1 MKHISLLLF
10 FLFFL
15 STTSVCGYSDHRDRA
30 IDSLEQVLR
39 HEKSLEWEDR
49 VRAHSDLMWGYLQTD
64 SKKMHLHAN
73 AILQMTEG
81 MDNGLIARS
90 GAFRLIGQSAYVECL
105 YDSARHCYER
115 SEEVIDQM
123 RKNKRY
129 TKFDVDD
136 AASTL
141 YGTIGNLYNIQSMST
156 LALEYY
162 LKALKIFEE
171 YGWHES
177 EAILYYNV
185 GEMFLEMS
193 NNEEA
198 HKYYL
203 LSEKAASLTQDSLI
217 QMLPV
222 SGLAMSLL
230 NMGQNDE
237 AMKAAKTALN
247 YYLNHIDE
255 EFSSAFS
262 VYICMARIAYLGYG
276 DAVLAQQ
283 YMDQAEPFIQRFEG
297 DNTDVSDFYAFQA
310 ELCMARKE
318 WQNVVDFG
326 LKSLE
331 ENDEDLHHNIGV
343 YQRLSVAYAHLGMAD
358 EAEHYTHLMQDA
370 YDTFANQ
377 QHQSALGEMQVMYET
392 QKKEARIAE
401 MEITQRMTNIIYM
414 AVIVGLLLLAVS
426 LFTYFI
432 YRRKVQLMKAKLMGE
447 HDERQRLARDLH
459 DRLGGMLTAT
469 RLSLES
475 GNTLETSQLLQQT
488 HAEMRKVAHHLMPLS
503 LSRDG
508 LDAAISEYCQVLPR
522 VDCEILG
529 TPVRFDAHL
538 EILVYCVLH
547 ELINN
552 ALKHARAHHVQVQV
566 MFEEHNV
573 AAIIADD
580 GVGFDVEA
588 ATQNQGSGLANIQE
602 RLKTVNSLMNI
613 TSNPGKGTEIYLTVP
628 F

>member
-1 MKHISLLLF
+1 MKHISF
-10 FLFFL
+10 FLFLLFSL
-15 STTSVCGYSDHRDRA
+15 STNFVWGYEDHRDRA

-39 HEKSLEWEDR
+39 HEKSLGWEDR
-49 VRAHSDLMWGYLQTD
+49 LRAHSDLMWGYLQTD
-64 SKKMHLHAN
+64 SRKMHLHAN
-73 AILQMTEG
+73 TILKLTEG
-81 MDNGLIARS
+81 KDNGLIVRS
-90 GAFRLIGQSAYVECL
+90 SAFRLIGQCAYGECL
-105 YDSARHCYER
+105 YDSAQHCYER
-115 SEEVIDQM
+115 SEEVVNQM

-129 TKFDVDD
+129 TKSDVDD

-177 EAILYYNV
+177 EAILYYNI

-203 LSEKAASLTQDSLI
+203 LSQKAAALTQDSLI
-217 QMLPV
+217 QMLPI

-230 NMGQNDE
+230 NMGQNGE

-247 YYLNHIDE
+247 YYLKHVDE
-255 EFSSAFS
+255 EFGTAFS

-276 DAVLAQQ
+276 DAVLAQE
-283 YMDQAEPFIQRFEG
+283 YMDQAEPFIQRFGG

-310 ELCMARKE
+310 ELCMSRKE
-318 WQNVVDFG
+318 WQQVVDFG

-343 YQRLSVAYAHLGMAD
+343 YQKLSVAYAHLGKAD
-358 EAEHYTHLMQDA
+358 EAECYTHLMQDA

-401 MEITQRMTNIIYM
+401 MELTQRMTNITYI
-414 AVIVGLLLLAVS
+414 AVIVVLVLLALS
-426 LFTYFI
+426 LFSHYL
-432 YRRKVQLMKAKLMGE
+432 YRRKIQLMNAKLMGE

-475 GNTLETSQLLQQT
+475 GNTPEATQLLQQT

-503 LSRDG
+503 LSHNG
-508 LDAAISEYCQVLPR
+508 LSAAIEEYCQVLPH
-522 VDCEILG
+522 VDCDVMG
-529 TPVRFDAHL
+529 TPIRFDAHL

-552 ALKHARAHHVQVQV
+552 ALKHARANHIMVQV
-566 MFEEHNV
+566 MFDEHEV
-573 AAIIADD
+573 SAIVADD
-580 GVGFDVEA
+580 GVGFDIE
-588 ATQNQGSGLANIQE
+588 TSTKKQGSGLTNIQE
-602 RLKTVNSLMNI
+602 RLKTAGGSINI
-613 TSNPGKGTEIYLTVP
+613 SSTPGKGTEIYFTLPV
-628 F
+628 